1 MWQIFLGSLILGL
14 IHPLFP
20 NHWIPLI
27 AISKTEKWTNK
38 ETVVATLITG
48 FSHTLSTI
56 IIGIIVGFVGIKLS
70 ESYSYLTRVAAP
82 VILFVIGIIY
92 ILLDLRSAHHL
103 HHHHHHFDID
113 GETFKNKKS
122 KLAIIITLCIGMFLS
137 PCFEIEAFYFQAATK
152 GWIGILIVSLVYLI
166 MTLSIMVSLVY
177 LGLKGINKFNSQ
189 FLEKHEKLIT
199 GIVLIVLGFFA
210 YFVEF

>member
-1 MWQIFLGSLILGL
+1 MWQLFLGSMLLGL

-38 ETVVATLITG
+38 ETIVATLITG

-70 ESYSYLTRVAAP
+70 ESYSYITRIAAP
-82 VILFVIGIIY
+82 LILLIIGIVY
-92 ILLDLRSAHHL
+92 LLLDFRSS
-103 HHHHHHFDID
+103 HHHHHFEINDAL
-113 GETFKNKKS
+113 KNRKS
-122 KLAIIITLCIGMFLS
+122 KAAIIFTLCIGLFFS
-137 PCFEIEAFYFQAATK
+137 PCIEIEAYYFQAATQ
-152 GWIGILIVSLVYLI
+152 GWLGILVVSLVYLI

-177 LGLKGINKFNSQ
+177 LGLKGVNKFNLH
-189 FLEKHEKLIT
+189 FIDHHEKSIT
-199 GIVLIVLGFFA
+199 GIVLILLGLLA

>member
-1 MWQIFLGSLILGL
+1 MWQLFLGSMLLGL

-38 ETVVATLITG
+38 ETIVATLITG

-70 ESYSYLTRVAAP
+70 GSYSYITKIAAP
-82 VILFVIGIIY
+82 LILFVLGIIY
-92 ILLDLRSAHHL
+92 LLLDLRSS
-103 HHHHHHFDID
+103 HHHHHFDID
-113 GETFKNKKS
+113 NDSLKNRKS
-122 KLAIIITLCIGMFLS
+122 KAAIIFTLCIGLFFS
-137 PCFEIEAFYFQAATK
+137 PCIEIEAYYFQAATQ
-152 GWIGILIVSLVYLI
+152 GWIGIAVVSLVYLI

-177 LGLKGINKFNSQ
+177 LGLKGVNKFNSH
-189 FLEKHEKLIT
+189 LLDHHEKSIT
-199 GIVLIVLGFFA
+199 GIVLILLGLLA